1 MSVDTCTGGKPPL
14 DKNADSLPGGPPPQ
28 RETRVARSTERMPTR
43 WP

>member
-14 DKNADSLPGGPPPQ
+14 DKNAGSLPGPPPQ
-28 RETRVARSTERMPTR
+28 RETRVARRTERMPTR